1 MVPPKTTL
9 GVPRAAPQWLPAETG
24 TGLQDQGLHPGVMT
38 PQRRV
43 GISVQF
49 LGSAS
54 VSLIR
59 FSQARVVPP
68 PSLQKAENR
77 CSKVEPF
84 RCREGPGSF
93 PSLPSPTP
101 PPLAVAYF
109 QRVGLF

>member
-1 MVPPKTTL
+1 MVPQRPLWGFL
-9 GVPRAAPQWLPAETG
+9 GQPPQWLSAEIG
-24 TGLQDQGLHPGVMT
+24 TGLLDQGLHLGVTT
-38 PQRRV
+38 PQRRM

-77 CSKVEPF
+77 CFRVKTF

-93 PSLPSPTP
+93 LSLPSITP
-101 PPLAVAYF
+101 PLLAVAYF
-109 QRVGLF
+109 QGVGLF